1 MTNRDHL
8 TLTYN
13 DASLRVVFRHGRPW
27 FSAADLC
34 RILDVFVRSGR
45 LRPDLACFKVAPE
58 DKVNSYMPT
67 SQGRQKALLVTERG
81 LYAIAGE
88 ADAAKARAF
97 RDWIVDEA
105 LPTIRRTYA
114 AARTALAMSPEDIAL
129 MREASVLIE
138 RLGARVGQGLYLS
151 T

>member
-1 MTNRDHL
+1 MTDRDHL

-13 DASLRVVFRHGRPW
+13 DQKLRVVFRHGRPW

-34 RILDVFVRSGR
+34 RILDVFIRSGR

-58 DKVNSYMPT
+58 DKANSFMPT
-67 SQGRQKALLVTERG
+67 PRGRQKGLLVTERG
-81 LYAIAGE
+81 LYAISQE
-88 ADAAKARAF
+88 AAQEVGRDF
-97 RDWIVDEA
+97 RNWIMDEA

-114 AARTALAMSPEDIAL
+114 VGRTAPALAPEDLAL

-138 RLGARVGQGLYLS
+138 RLGARVGQLHVGA
-151 T
+151 